1 VRAELQTLHAN
12 IEETGN
18 AKRRWHSRSSL
29 RVMLHDDHGH
39 VGLGEAAPL
48 PGMSPESA
56 RDARKAVAELEW
68 PESPPL
74 ELDAIAEVVSRIDLG
89 LPSARFAAESALI
102 SLAASIRGVPM
113 WRTWTEE
120 VEELA
125 VAAALFGTKDT
136 DVLQAA
142 REAAAYEVIAVKA
155 KVGWLPSQREIALL
169 RDVRAI
175 VGPIELRLDANG
187 AFLKGELAERLDA
200 LAELEPAFLEEPC
213 SLEDLRSLSEV
224 PFPIAV
230 DESLVGPDAE
240 ERLARALECEHIG
253 VVVLK
258 PTLLGGL
265 ERCRALAAL
274 ARDAGREVIVS
285 HTMEGVIARAAAAHL
300 ALALGGGATG
310 LGDHPALSVLS
321 DGLTAPWIDLAWIE
335 PPSSPGLGLELAW

>member
-1 VRAELQTLHAN
+1 MRVELQTLHAN

-29 RVMLHDDHGH
+29 RVMLYDDHGH

-56 RDARKAVAELEW
+56 RDARKALSVLEW
-68 PESPPL
+68 PTTPPL
-74 ELDAIAEVVSRIDLG
+74 ELDAIAAVVSRIDPS

-102 SLAASIRGVPM
+102 SLAASIQGRPM
-113 WRTWTEE
+113 WATWAET
-120 VEELA
+120 VEEIA

-136 DVLQAA
+136 EVLQAA

-155 KVGWLPSQREIALL
+155 KVGWLPLQREIALL
-169 RDVRAI
+169 RDVRSV

-187 AFLKGELAERLDA
+187 AFAPGELAERLDA
-200 LAELEPAFLEEPC
+200 LAELDPSFLEEPC
-213 SLEDLRSLSEV
+213 SIEDLGALSEV

-230 DESLVGPDAE
+230 DESLVGPDSE
-240 ERLARALECEHIG
+240 ERLLRALECEHVR

-265 ERCRALAAL
+265 ERCRALATL
-274 ARDAGREVIVS
+274 AREAGREVIVS

-300 ALALGGGATG
+300 ALALGGRAAG
-310 LGDHPALSVLS
+310 LGDHPALSPLS

-335 PPSSPGLGLELAW
+335 PPTAPGLGLELAW